1 MSQPG
6 SPAPILA
13 AAQAEPLPELSQMLD
28 TLPLPGTCH
37 ALHIRCVT
45 GLRETHGSAAW

>member
-13 AAQAEPLPELSQMLD
+13 AAQAEPLPELSQMRD
-28 TLPLPGTCH
+28 TP
-37 ALHIRCVT
+37 
-45 GLRETHGSAAW
+45 